1 MRFARV
7 LLIVVFLPAPLL
19 AQGMGMGGMGGGMGG
34 AGGNGRYDAGRDRV
48 GRNTMPKFATAKELE
63 KFNAADALL
72 RERGRLKLSDVQ
84 VEQLSA
90 LRARLFETN
99 ADLLVRYDAI
109 RRDFKV
115 PAALE
120 ANAPASAQSPTR
132 EEMSLLGEKMRAMAM
147 IADELMARRPEQ
159 VAACLQ
165 LVDDSQRNRAT
176 DLLKDQTSE
185 LRKQVPELPKAR
197 GR

>member
-1 MRFARV
+1 MLLAR
-7 LLIVVFLPAPLL
+7 LCLIAALCPAPLL
-19 AQGMGMGGMGGGMGG
+19 AQGMGMGGMGGGGMGRD
-34 AGGNGRYDAGRDRV
+34 GRYDAGRDRV
-48 GRNTMPKFATAKELE
+48 GRNTIPKFATAKELE

-72 RERGRLKLSDVQ
+72 TDRRRLQLTDAQ
-84 VEQLSA
+84 VEQLSS
-90 LRARLFETN
+90 LRAKLFESN

-120 ANAPASAQSPTR
+120 SNASASAQPPTR
-132 EEMSLLGEKMRAMAM
+132 EEMSLLGERMRAMAM

-159 VAACLQ
+159 VAACLE
-165 LVDDSQRNRAT
+165 LVDDTQRGRAT